1 MIHKLLLLFLTY
13 AVSDKIFRWPL
24 DNQQS
29 CLIIK
34 DLSSKYKNKIYHS
47 CLESDNDLHDKKLN
61 KVDTSFNEFIV
72 SSILF

>member
-1 MIHKLLLLFLTY
+1 MICKLLLLFSTY

-34 DLSSKYKNKIYHS
+34 DLSSKYKIKF
-47 CLESDNDLHDKKLN
+47 CLESNNDYMIKM
-61 KVDTSFNEFIV
+61 E
-72 SSILF
+72 